1 MSKKKTSRVLV
12 AGVCLATLLTPYG
25 LELPKVYAEMTIE
38 GKEKQQEER
47 VYQLLPKG
55 DVEGMR
61 ELHQRRMSFS
71 PYEPTGIYVKPG
83 EEVVIQVEGTQQIKA
98 YIGTYS
104 YEKEEPKQF
113 NLNPGENKISSSNG
127 GLLYFYNYHNTGEVV
142 AKVKKGGTPNPL
154 FILGKHTTKDWKRML
169 ADNPDPYAIEMKGEN
184 SLLTMHPETVAE
196 HLKQEDPAAL
206 LKKHD
211 EIINIEHKI
220 SGLSKDG
227 AGVANQGKH
236 SIHFV
241 EDWYT
246 DNYMYAT
253 YYRTAYSKGNLES
266 VLNLE
271 ELTND
276 GWGPWHEV
284 GHQHQQDTW
293 LWDGLGEVTVNI
305 YSLAVQTTFGH
316 KTRLEQEE
324 RYEAAFAY
332 LGKPDAQEKM
342 DVFEKLVMFWQ
353 LHLAYGDQ
361 FYPNLHQMYR
371 LLHDTELPKSDEEKK
386 QMFIYMT
393 SKVAGQNL
401 IPFFDKWGLIAND
414 ATREKIE
421 KLNLPKLEKEIWL
434 STDSNPIREKQIEL
448 YEVPYGEPNNEKI
461 QNVVIGT
468 TYDEKKAKELVKNLG
483 EGVKTTGVITQ
494 GKPEVGEKTV
504 KVEIIDEKG
513 NKNLIPV
520 VANVGYG
527 DSLVFK
533 GLNYDTNIKSIVTL
547 QHDQKK
553 FSAMADSN
561 PVHYYFKEDTYF
573 EFSLLDQNGNEK
585 KKATVKGVEN
595 AEEFA
600 KSINGLEFEY
610 GDVVKVYHAE
620 SDRFNWYQNNDFIG
634 QGKAKV
640 EQELLFKVTE
650 KGFER
655 MEAQQEVTAVPQKI
669 IIGTD
674 VEKLEAKDFVEVKD
688 GEVIGFVE
696 KPNTIKIG
704 EQKVKVETKDRF
716 GNKKV
721 TEVPLTVTYG
731 DSLLVYGLSYG
742 TDDMKSIITLHHD
755 TKKMSATDTSNL
767 IHDYFGDGKYFEFAL
782 YNKEGKE
789 KKNIEVKG
797 LENTEALAKELNGLA
812 FEYGDVVKVYHAES
826 SRLHWYQKGLYVGEG
841 KNKEIKELFF
851 KITENGFERLK
862 SLQEVT
868 AKPQTVVVG
877 TEVEKLE
884 AKDFVEVKDGEIIGF
899 VEKPTTSKVGKQTVK
914 VETKDRFGNKQV
926 TEVPLEVVYGDSI
939 AYAGYGDDIA
949 SIVTLK
955 HEEKRF
961 HVTDMDSE
969 IHEYFNKELYMGI
982 TLYDGEGKE
991 KKHVTAEGQETSKN
1005 FAKQVNGMQ
1014 FEYGDVVKVFHAE
1027 PVRLKW
1033 YQNNTLTGQGEE
1045 KGAKELFFKVTEKGF
1060 ERMDMLQ
1067 EVTAKPQT
1075 VVVGTEVEK
1084 LDAKNFVEVKGGE
1097 VIGFV
1102 EKPDTSKIGE
1112 QTVKVETKD
1121 RFGNKQV
1128 TEVPLEV
1135 IYGDSIMFFGTSY
1148 GGSNIKS
1155 VVTLN
1160 HEEKK
1165 FSTTGAEGSAH
1176 TSFKEQKYM
1185 GMTVYD
1191 KDGKEKKEVSVKGF
1205 ENTKGFAEQFNGMT
1219 FEYGDVVKVYQREF
1233 DRFKVYKKNELIDAK
1248 YGVNEVFFKVTEQGF
1263 ERVETQQEVTAKP
1276 QKIVVGT
1283 EVEKLDAKNF
1293 VEVKDGEV
1301 IGFVEKPDTSK
1312 IGEQTVKIE
1321 TKDRFG
1327 NKKVTEV
1334 PVEVTYGDS
1343 LLVYGLNYSDGNLKS
1358 IVTLHHDTK
1367 KISATDTKNLIHD
1380 YFKDE
1385 KYFEFTLYGK
1395 DGSEKKNVAV
1405 KGLENTKAFAK
1416 EVNGLTFEYGDVV
1429 KVYHAES
1436 SRLHWYQKDVYA
1448 GEGKNKEI
1456 QELVFKITENGFER
1470 LDGEQTIK
1478 VKPQTVVIG
1487 TNSETLDAKEFVEV
1501 QNGEVVGF
1509 VEKLDTSKIGKQTV
1523 KVETKD
1529 RFGNK
1534 KVTEVPVEVTYGD
1547 SLVYQGLSNSI
1558 RSIVTLNHDEKKLHV
1573 TYTNEQIHSYF
1584 NNELYMG
1591 ITLYDGEGKEKK
1603 HVTAEGQETSKN
1615 FAEQVNGMAFQYGD
1629 VVKVY
1634 HAESDRLS
1642 WYKTGELLGKGD
1654 SKKFKEISFKI
1665 TPNGLEQVK

>member
-1 MSKKKTSRVLV
+1 MSKQKKSRVLV

-38 GKEKQQEER
+38 NKEKQQEER

-169 ADNPDPYAIEMKGEN
+169 AENPDPYAIEMKGEN

-220 SGLSKDG
+220 SGLSKDD

-316 KTRLEQEE
+316 KTRLEQEG

-468 TYDEKKAKELVKNLG
+468 TYNEKKAKELVQNLG
-483 EGVKTTGVITQ
+483 EGVKTTGVIKQ

-520 VANVGYG
+520 VANVSYG

-553 FSAMADSN
+553 FSAIADSN

-600 KSINGLEFEY
+600 KSINELEFEY

-640 EQELLFKVTE
+640 EKELLFKVTE

-655 MEAQQEVTAVPQKI
+655 MEAQQEVTAVPQKVV
-669 IIGTD
+669 IGTD
-674 VEKLEAKDFVEVKD
+674 AEKLEAKNFVQVKD
-688 GEVIGFVE
+688 GEVLGFVE
-696 KPNTIKIG
+696 KPDTTKIG

-721 TEVPLTVTYG
+721 TEVPLEVIYG
-731 DSLLVYGLSYG
+731 DSLVFQGDGNNTRSIVTADHNTKKLQATF
-742 TDDMKSIITLHHD
+742 TDAKVHYRFENEKYMGITLYD
-755 TKKMSATDTSNL
+755 QN
-767 IHDYFGDGKYFEFAL
+767 G
-782 YNKEGKE
+782 NE
-789 KKNIEVKG
+789 KKVISAEGQESSKNFAEQ
-797 LENTEALAKELNGLA
+797 LNGVDFA
-812 FEYGDVVKVYHAES
+812 YGDVIKVYHAES
-826 SRLHWYQKGLYVGEG
+826 ERLKWYQKNEFVSNGKGKQELY
-841 KNKEIKELFF
+841 F
-851 KITENGFERLK
+851 KLTEKGFERMEAQ
-862 SLQEVT
+862 QEVT
-868 AKPQTVVVG
+868 AVPQKVVIG
-877 TEVEKLE
+877 TDAEKLD
-884 AKDFVEVKDGEIIGF
+884 AKDFVQVKDGEVLGF
-899 VEKPTTSKVGKQTVK
+899 VEKPDTTKIGEQKAK
-914 VETKDRFGNKQV
+914 VETKDRFGNKKV
-926 TEVPLEVVYGDSI
+926 TEVFVEVTYGDSI
-939 AYAGYGDDIA
+939 VYQGVSNVTR
-949 SIVTLK
+949 SIVTLN
-955 HEEKRF
+955 HAEKKLHATF
-961 HVTDMDSE
+961 TNEE
-969 IHEYFNKELYMGI
+969 IHYRFVNEQYIGLTI
-982 TLYDGEGKE
+982 YDQNGNE

-1005 FAKQVNGMQ
+1005 FAGQVNGTA
-1014 FEYGDVVKVFHAE
+1014 FEYGDV
-1027 PVRLKW
+1027 L
-1033 YQNNTLTGQGEE
+1033 
-1045 KGAKELFFKVTEKGF
+1045 
-1060 ERMDMLQ
+1060 
-1067 EVTAKPQT
+1067 
-1075 VVVGTEVEK
+1075 
-1084 LDAKNFVEVKGGE
+1084 
-1097 VIGFV
+1097 
-1102 EKPDTSKIGE
+1102 
-1112 QTVKVETKD
+1112 
-1121 RFGNKQV
+1121 
-1128 TEVPLEV
+1128 
-1135 IYGDSIMFFGTSY
+1135 
-1148 GGSNIKS
+1148 
-1155 VVTLN
+1155 
-1160 HEEKK
+1160 
-1165 FSTTGAEGSAH
+1165 
-1176 TSFKEQKYM
+1176 
-1185 GMTVYD
+1185 
-1191 KDGKEKKEVSVKGF
+1191 
-1205 ENTKGFAEQFNGMT
+1205 
-1219 FEYGDVVKVYQREF
+1219 
-1233 DRFKVYKKNELIDAK
+1233 
-1248 YGVNEVFFKVTEQGF
+1248 
-1263 ERVETQQEVTAKP
+1263 
-1276 QKIVVGT
+1276 
-1283 EVEKLDAKNF
+1283 
-1293 VEVKDGEV
+1293 
-1301 IGFVEKPDTSK
+1301 
-1312 IGEQTVKIE
+1312 
-1321 TKDRFG
+1321 
-1327 NKKVTEV
+1327 
-1334 PVEVTYGDS
+1334 
-1343 LLVYGLNYSDGNLKS
+1343 
-1358 IVTLHHDTK
+1358 
-1367 KISATDTKNLIHD
+1367 
-1380 YFKDE
+1380 
-1385 KYFEFTLYGK
+1385 
-1395 DGSEKKNVAV
+1395 
-1405 KGLENTKAFAK
+1405 
-1416 EVNGLTFEYGDVV
+1416 
-1429 KVYHAES
+1429 KVYHAEP
-1436 SRLHWYQKDVYA
+1436 SRLNWYK
-1448 GEGKNKEI
+1448 KN
-1456 QELVFKITENGFER
+1456 
-1470 LDGEQTIK
+1470 
-1478 VKPQTVVIG
+1478 
-1487 TNSETLDAKEFVEV
+1487 EFV
-1501 QNGEVVGF
+1501 
-1509 VEKLDTSKIGKQTV
+1509 
-1523 KVETKD
+1523 
-1529 RFGNK
+1529 K
-1534 KVTEVPVEVTYGD
+1534 KED
-1547 SLVYQGLSNSI
+1547 AM
-1558 RSIVTLNHDEKKLHV
+1558 K
-1573 TYTNEQIHSYF
+1573 
-1584 NNELYMG
+1584 
-1591 ITLYDGEGKEKK
+1591 
-1603 HVTAEGQETSKN
+1603 GQ
-1615 FAEQVNGMAFQYGD
+1615 
-1629 VVKVY
+1629 
-1634 HAESDRLS
+1634 
-1642 WYKTGELLGKGD
+1642 
-1654 SKKFKEISFKI
+1654 EISFKI
-1665 TPNGLEQVK
+1665 TQNGLEQVQ